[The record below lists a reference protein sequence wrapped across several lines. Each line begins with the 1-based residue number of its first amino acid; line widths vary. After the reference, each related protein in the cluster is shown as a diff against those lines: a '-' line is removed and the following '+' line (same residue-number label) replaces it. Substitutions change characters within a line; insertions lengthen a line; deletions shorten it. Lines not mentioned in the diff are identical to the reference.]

1 MKMKLFKYDF
11 IIVFVLATFLNAN
24 TNDNQ
29 STKTAS
35 ALQQFEDMVSLFWK
49 FISEPLFNIN
59 DTTISII
66 KILFTLS
73 IFIFG
78 FLLGKF
84 YKANIEKI
92 SQNNTLI
99 NTSTRTILSNIG
111 YYIILIITFF
121 IAMNLLGI
129 NLSSIALV
137 AGALSVGIGF
147 GLQNIV
153 SNFIS
158 GIILMF
164 ERTIKVGDYVEL
176 SSDTRGKVREIRMRS
191 ITITTNSNIDIIVP
205 NQYFI
210 ENNVINWTMNDKIRR
225 FQISFGVAY
234 GTDPQ
239 KVITIIK
246 EAVEKSNFEDV
257 VNTPERNTKV
267 IMTGLGDNSIDFEL
281 FVWIQG
287 RDILYPKSTTSRF
300 LVLIYNTLNENNIEI
315 PFPQQDIHIRSMD
328 TSIFQNLK
336 NEV

>member
-1 MKMKLFKYDF
+1 MKIKLFKYGSILMF
-11 IIVFVLATFLNAN
+11 ILATFSSADTDYNQSAN
-24 TNDNQ
+24 TV
-29 STKTAS
+29 SVI
-35 ALQQFEDMVSLFWK
+35 QQFENMLFVFWQ
-49 FISEPLFNIN
+49 FISEPFFKIN
-59 DTTISII
+59 GSPASII
-66 KILFTLS
+66 KLIFTLS
-73 IFIFG
+73 IFILG
-78 FLLGKF
+78 FYLGKF

-246 EAVEKSNFEDV
+246 EAVEKSDFQDV
-257 VNTPERNTKV
+257 VNTHERNTKV
-267 IMTGLGDNSIDFEL
+267 IMTGLGNSSIDFEL
-281 FVWIQG
+281 FIWIHG
-287 RDILYPKSTTSRF
+287 RDILYPKSTTSKF

-315 PFPQQDIHIRSMD
+315 PFPQQDLHIRSMD

-336 NEV
+336 NEA